1 MKIDKHNKDVR
12 LVKIE
17 ELAGK
22 KLIPTSLVLF
32 HSDYENCKV
41 EVYILNQSFFMSKY
55 LLISGLSLFIVI
67 PRKNAAR
74 EMPT

>member
-17 ELAGK
+17 ELSGK

-32 HSDYENCKV
+32 HSDYENCKEPDEEKLKIFGKV
-41 EVYILNQSFFMSKY
+41 AKALV
-55 LLISGLSLFIVI
+55 
-67 PRKNAAR
+67 KNPGFNPNAKD
-74 EMPT
+74 ENGEWIN